1 MPVTP
6 FFFPS
11 FPAMRL
17 TLLLPG
23 VVLAT
28 FPLMAQQPAAPPNN
42 GAGELR
48 TSVKEWIETMQKIQ
62 VEEDSWEKDRE
73 VLKGYKEGLE
83 KEIEDLKEQ
92 IERAKTRKEGGDTQS
107 LDKLA
112 ERDRYAAAQEELSKQ
127 LRVLEEGIAAK
138 LPLFPEPLKQQ
149 AKVALAI
156 ETLQKGL
163 ELTAEKRA
171 EDVSKRLFNAVE
183 LMADI
188 EKFQQGVHVHPE
200 LRTDSQGREFKV
212 QVVYFGLAMAYGV
225 NEEGSFALT
234 GRPGADG
241 WKFTE
246 HNELAPQIQQ
256 LVASATSEKDATF
269 SQLPL
274 IQP

>member
-1 MPVTP
+1 
-6 FFFPS
+6 
-11 FPAMRL
+11 MRL
-17 TLLLPG
+17 TFLLPG
-23 VVLAT
+23 VVFAT
-28 FPLMAQQPAAPPNN
+28 SPLMAQQPAAPAN
-42 GAGELR
+42 GAEELR
-48 TSVKEWIETMQKIQ
+48 ISVKEWIGTMQKIQ
-62 VEEDSWEKDRE
+62 AEEDAWEKDRE

-112 ERDRYAAAQEELSKQ
+112 ERDRYAAAQEELAKQ
-127 LRVLEEGIAAK
+127 LRVLEEGLAAK
-138 LPLFPEPLKQQ
+138 LPIFPEPLKQQ

-163 ELTAEKRA
+163 QLPPEKRT

-200 LRTDSQGREFKV
+200 LRKDSQGREFKV
-212 QVVYFGLAMAYGV
+212 QVVYFGLAMAYAV
-225 NEEGSFALT
+225 NEDGSFALT
-234 GRPGADG
+234 GRPEADG

-246 HNELAPQIQQ
+246 RNELAPQIQQ